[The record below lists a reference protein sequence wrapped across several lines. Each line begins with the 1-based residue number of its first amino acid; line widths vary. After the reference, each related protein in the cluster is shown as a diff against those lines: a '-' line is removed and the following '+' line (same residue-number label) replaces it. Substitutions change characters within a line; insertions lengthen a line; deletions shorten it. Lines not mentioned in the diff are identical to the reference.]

1 MLLGPIVAA
10 RAGARSLDDLS
21 RAASVA
27 DRNGLTAAGRAPQK
41 HGSRPGS
48 AFPQVSGHGNLN
60 RAGQEVVD
68 DILTTPGARHVSNR
82 FGGVDVVAPGGRGVR
97 YDSNGNFIGFL
108 EP

>member
-1 MLLGPIVAA
+1 M
-10 RAGARSLDDLS
+10 
-21 RAASVA
+21 
-27 DRNGLTAAGRAPQK
+27 TAAGRALQK
-41 HGSRPGS
+41 HGNRHGS

-68 DILTTPGARHVSNR
+68 DVLTTPGAKHVSNR

-97 YDSNGNFIGFL
+97 YDADGNFMGLL